1 VNQTILL
8 NLLVASTIGRQ
19 LDVQLYL
26 IADKG
31 QRRGSIDSSFDLF
44 LILLYHQKP
53 PIVKAIPASSDT
65 LKDYVFPFCHFKTDF
80 LLEGL
85 DRD

>member
-1 VNQTILL
+1 MNQTILL

-19 LDVQLYL
+19 LAVQLYL
-26 IADKG
+26 VARKG
-31 QRRGSIDSSFDLF
+31 ERGGSINSCFDLF
-44 LILLYHQKP
+44 LILLCHQKP

-65 LKDYVFPFCHFKTDF
+65 LKDYVLPSCHFTTDF

-85 DRD
+85 DKD